1 MGRII
6 FFHLLGL
13 KKNGID
19 IQIRRYKK
27 ISVYDNDERQ
37 DSIYIPFDNENQL
50 MLRYEIINEIG

>member
-6 FFHLLGL
+6 FFHLQGL
-13 KKNGID
+13 KNGID

-37 DSIYIPFDNENQL
+37 DRIYIPFDNENQL

>member
-13 KKNGID
+13 KKMD

-50 MLRYEIINEIG
+50 MLWYEIINEIG